1 MTKIVSN
8 IMHPTATAANNG
20 LEAAMKAAEYWNSK
34 CAIPQTL
41 YRVIAGMPLGTMANS
56 MRADDWATLSE
67 AVIPMYT
74 DEQNIKHQ
82 EEIGKYLSSPPESSI
97 ADVVHMAGER
107 PSAPT
112 DIIAQTGARAL
123 DTSGAA
129 AWITDMANYINQVT
143 GHPNVVIQMGYGVP
157 TSTVKPGSMAIV
169 TYQGST
175 AAHDEATAKLRTD
188 EGYLR
193 RMASA
198 KDYFDMSSFFNIL
211 MRKLI

>member
-34 CAIPQTL
+34 CAISQTL

-56 MRADDWATLSE
+56 MRADDWAALSE

-169 TYQGST
+169 SYQGST

>member
-107 PSAPT
+107 PGAPT

-169 TYQGST
+169 SYQGST

>member
-169 TYQGST
+169 SYQGST

>member
-211 MRKLI
+211 MRKLV